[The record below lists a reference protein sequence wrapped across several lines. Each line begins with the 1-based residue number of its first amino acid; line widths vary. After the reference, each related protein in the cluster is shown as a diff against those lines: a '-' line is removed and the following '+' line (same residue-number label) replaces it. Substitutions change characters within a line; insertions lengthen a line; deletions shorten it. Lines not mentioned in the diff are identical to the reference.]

1 MKVAHLSCAD
11 MAARAGRVPGLDGL
25 RAVAIM
31 LVLGAHLIDD
41 RWFPGGF
48 GVLVF
53 FVISGF
59 LITRLL
65 LAELKARRTI
75 SLGAFYLRRIVRLY
89 PAVLVYT
96 ALVIL
101 VFALAA
107 PGKLDWR
114 EPISAL
120 FYFANYLFAH
130 YSVAHIT
137 VTMPF
142 THFWSLSIEEQFY
155 IVFPALLLLVR
166 GRPGAVVAL
175 AVVACLV
182 PLALRLVAAIDH
194 PGLLGTEY
202 FYLRT
207 ELRLDA
213 IAFGVLI
220 AGLCE
225 LPKGRALLQWL
236 IGPAPVAVALALLI
250 FCFADRAPFFRET
263 WRYTLL
269 AGTIAI
275 GLSAVMFSGRYAP
288 LNWLLN
294 TAPLTWIGRLS
305 YSLYVWHLAVA
316 EAVRYEFAGRPH
328 LAVAAVALVATF
340 AAAALSYYGL
350 ELPLT
355 GLRRRLGSRAGR
367 PPLWPAPERDQA
379 AA

>member
-1 MKVAHLSCAD
+1 MKLAHLPPSD
-11 MAARAGRVPGLDGL
+11 MTARTGQVPSLDGL
-25 RAVAIM
+25 RAVSIA
-31 LVLGAHLIDD
+31 LVLGAHLVDD
-41 RWFPGGF
+41 RWLPGGL

-65 LAELKARRTI
+65 LAEMKRRRTI
-75 SLGAFYLRRIVRLY
+75 GLGAFYLRRALRLY
-89 PAVLVYT
+89 PAVLAYA
-96 ALVIL
+96 ALVVL
-101 VFALAA
+101 VYIVAA
-107 PGKLDWR
+107 PGRIDWR

-155 IVFPALLLLVR
+155 IAFPALLLAVR
-166 GRPGAVVAL
+166 GRPGAVVGLAL
-175 AVVACLV
+175 VACLV
-182 PLALRLVAAIDH
+182 PLALRLMAAVAH
-194 PGLLGTEY
+194 PALLDTEY

-207 ELRLDA
+207 EFRLDA

-225 LPKGRALLQWL
+225 LHGGRALIRWL
-236 IGPAPVAVALALLI
+236 IRPAPVAAALAVLI
-250 FCFADRAPFFRET
+250 LCFADRAPFFRET
-263 WRYTLL
+263 LRYTLL
-269 AGTIAI
+269 GGTIAI
-275 GLSAVMFSGRYAP
+275 ALCALVFSDRYAP
-288 LNWLLN
+288 LNRILN
-294 TAPLTWIGRLS
+294 AAPVAWVGRLS

-316 EAVRYEFAGRPH
+316 AAVVHLLAGAPH
-328 LAVAAVALVATF
+328 LLVAAVALAATL

-350 ELPLT
+350 ERPLI
-355 GLRRRLGSRAGR
+355 GLRRRLGSRGDAR
-367 PPLWPAPERDQA
+367 PAWPEPERDQA